1 MATIIA
7 IPVLLI
13 MVILQSAII
22 SQVPL
27 LHGTADIILLIVVA
41 WALQERVR
49 TAWQWSL
56 IGGILVGLFSVIP
69 IAIPI
74 TGYLI
79 VTGISL
85 TLRRRIWQIP
95 FLAMLVVILI
105 GTPII
110 QFGTA
115 IYLSVSGTSISWPE
129 AINLIILPSLILN
142 LLLALPVYVIIR
154 DLAEWVYPEE
164 IEI

>member
-7 IPVLLI
+7 IPILLI
-13 MVILQSAII
+13 MVILQSAVI

-27 LHGTADIILLIVVA
+27 LHGTADIILLIIVA

-56 IGGILVGLFSVIP
+56 IGGLLVGYFSVIP
-69 IAIPI
+69 VIIPI
-74 TGYLI
+74 IGYVI
-79 VTGISL
+79 ITGISL
-85 TLRRRIWQIP
+85 VLRRRIWQIP

-105 GTPII
+105 GTTLI
-110 QFGTA
+110 QLGTTLYLNLSGTA
-115 IYLSVSGTSISWPE
+115 INWLE

-154 DLAEWVYPEE
+154 DLADWVYPEE